1 MAMSAVL
8 RSVFAKNL
16 SDLVL
21 LHSPAVCQVQLTR
34 GTKSWRLIE
43 KPKPGI
49 NGKAYRR
56 FVHFKDEYTVEP
68 LQVTNLAGRDPITGR
83 VVAKGI
89 GGGIKH
95 KFHWIQWKR
104 DGPTDV
110 EVPPKEEKVLA
121 ILEEGCRTAHIA
133 LVGHGSEIK
142 YYLASENMKPG
153 QIIRTS
159 RAIPRMPVR
168 AFEGDA
174 YPLGALPVGTV
185 VYNIEKFP
193 GKGGTLIN
201 AAGTSGTI
209 IRKDGVDRVVVQMPS
224 KRLFSLHYTCL
235 ACVGRVSNVLHGDT
249 PIGSAQRNRE
259 LGNRPR
265 SGLWQ
270 RKTGRFGRKIKPPRP
285 IKYYNPD
292 GEEIHVEEMTLT
304 HSAFNTNLDCIR
316 KPSVPIKIK
325 KQELRPW

>member
-1 MAMSAVL
+1 MAMCTVL
-8 RSVFAKNL
+8 RNIFTKNL
-16 SDLVL
+16 SDLFL
-21 LHSPAVCQVQLTR
+21 LNSPAICQVQQSR

-68 LQVTNLAGRDPITGR
+68 LEVTNLAGRDPITGR

-95 KFHWIQWKR
+95 KYHWIQWKR
-104 DGPTDV
+104 DGPTDIN
-110 EVPPKEEKVLA
+110 VPPKEERVLE
-121 ILEEGCRTAHIA
+121 ILEDGCRTANIA

-153 QIIRTS
+153 QIIKTS
-159 RAIPRMPVR
+159 RAIPRIPVR

-174 YPLGALPVGTV
+174 YPLGALSVGTN
-185 VYNIEKFP
+185 VYNIEKYP
-193 GKGGTLIN
+193 EKGGTLIN

-209 IRKDGVDRVVVQMPS
+209 IRKDGHDRVIVQLPS
-224 KRLFSLHYTCL
+224 KRLVSLFHTCL
-235 ACVGRVSNVLHGDT
+235 ACVGRVSNILHGET
-249 PIGSAQRNRE
+249 PIGSAQKNRE

-285 IKYYNPD
+285 IKYYDPD
-292 GEEIHVEEMTLT
+292 GQIVFVKEERLT

-316 KPSVPIKIK
+316 KPSVPIKIYK
-325 KQELRPW
+325 EELRPW

>member
-1 MAMSAVL
+1 MAACTVL
-8 RSVFAKNL
+8 RSIFTKNL
-16 SDLVL
+16 SDIL
-21 LHSPAVCQVQLTR
+21 LLNSPAVCQVHQTR

-49 NGKAYRR
+49 NGQAYRR

-95 KFHWIQWKR
+95 KYHWIQWKR
-104 DGPTDV
+104 DGPTDIDT
-110 EVPPKEEKVLA
+110 PPKEEKVLA
-121 ILEEGCRTAHIA
+121 VFEDGCRTAHVA
-133 LVGHGSEIK
+133 LVGYGSELK

-159 RAIPRMPVR
+159 RAIPPMAVR
-168 AFEGDA
+168 AVEGDA
-174 YPLGALPVGTV
+174 YPLGALPVGTS
-185 VYNIEKFP
+185 VYNIEKYP
-193 GKGGTLIN
+193 GQGGVLIN
-201 AAGTSGTI
+201 AAGTAGTI
-209 IRKDGVDRVVVQMPS
+209 IRKDGPDRIIVQMPS
-224 KRLFSLHYTCL
+224 KRLFSLHQSCL
-235 ACVGRVSNVLHGDT
+235 ACVGRVSNILHGET
-249 PIGSAQRNRE
+249 PIGSAQKNRE

-285 IKYYNPD
+285 IKHYDPD
-292 GEEIHVEEMTLT
+292 GEEIHVQPLILT
-304 HSAFNTNLDCIR
+304 HPEFNTNLDCIR
-316 KPSVPIKIK
+316 KPTVPVKII